1 MSTVGVDCRW
11 VTEQNSLIE
20 LDEVGARD
28 DLRSRLRDIV
38 LRDTAL
44 DKSFLGLFLP
54 RVRLERRLVRAG
66 GEALDLP

>member
-11 VTEQNSLIE
+11 VAEQNSLIE

-44 DKSFLGLFLP
+44 DKSFLGLFLL
-54 RVRLERRLVRAG
+54 RVRLERHLVRAG
-66 GEALDLP
+66 GKA

>member
-11 VTEQNSLIE
+11 VAEQNSLIE

-44 DKSFLGLFLP
+44 DKSFLGLFLQ

-66 GEALDLP
+66 GEA

>member
-11 VTEQNSLIE
+11 VAEQNSLIE

-54 RVRLERRLVRAG
+54 RVRLERLERRLVRAG
-66 GEALDLP
+66 GKA

>member
-44 DKSFLGLFLP
+44 DKSFLGLFLQ
-54 RVRLERRLVRAG
+54 RVRLER
-66 GEALDLP
+66 LDSHF